1 MIPVLSLVL
10 FLLLS
15 KMKPIVVTLAV
26 VIAFRF
32 AGSYRLHRSRL
43 GRRCAGLAS
52 DCRAGCTADRGAEDC
67 AILPAHV
74 VPHCCT
80 GRAADRP
87 ADYRAAIHG
96 IGIHAGRKK

>member
-10 FLLLS
+10 ILLLP
-15 KMKPIVVTLAV
+15 KMKPVVVTLAV

-43 GRRCAGLAS
+43 GRRRAGLAS
-52 DCRAGCTADRGAEDC
+52 DCRAGCTAKRGTENR
-67 AILPAHV
+67 AILSTHV
-74 VPHCCT
+74 VTHRRTGCT
-80 GRAADRP
+80 AERAAE
-87 ADYRAAIHG
+87 YRAAIHG